1 MTAQSNLIETPPTN
15 GPTPEPKTRHAP
27 RAVINRLLEGAKA
40 LERDAVMLIVKMDG
54 QASDEAHAC
63 MDVARSLTAAAK
75 WLEGA

>member
-1 MTAQSNLIETPPTN
+1 MTAQSDLIPNAAPPA
-15 GPTPEPKTRHAP
+15 EPKTRHAP

-40 LERDAVMLIVKMDG
+40 LERDAVMLIVKMDDK
-54 QASDEAHAC
+54 ATDDAHAC